1 MRRRIAGVILAIC
14 TAGILVA
21 LLRRAPAPIFENR
34 PLSSWLTDLHPV
46 FSARP
51 FDPARAEEARRAIRQ
66 MGPNA
71 LPRLIEMIRCRDS
84 RLRLKLVWLA
94 SKQTLIDFRFR
105 PPANRVQFQGIL
117 GIKVLGPAAREAIP
131 DLIPLLKSN
140 DPSVRAVAA
149 DALGLMAADAG
160 SAVPALLLTLEDQV
174 DFVRHSAY
182 AALGAFTGQAKE
194 IVPVLE
200 PHLQDPAPEIRSA
213 ALAALLSLSTNKV
226 ERLPQIIVQLRDESP
241 DVRARA
247 LRYAADLGHA
257 ARPAIPIISP
267 LLGDA
272 KAGIRLAATNALA
285 QITGTEESSGQK
297 NRDNPVTLKLS
308 LPLAG
313 VLQLY
318 EKISGKSVQTGNG
331 AQEMMNRSVSI
342 NTYGAVSME
351 FALKLVEEEV
361 LKQLGLVIKHLEGE
375 TVVVEKRRAQP

>member
-84 RLRLKLVWLA
+84 RLRL
-94 SKQTLIDFRFR
+94 R

-375 TVVVEKRRAQP
+375 TVVVEKQRAQP